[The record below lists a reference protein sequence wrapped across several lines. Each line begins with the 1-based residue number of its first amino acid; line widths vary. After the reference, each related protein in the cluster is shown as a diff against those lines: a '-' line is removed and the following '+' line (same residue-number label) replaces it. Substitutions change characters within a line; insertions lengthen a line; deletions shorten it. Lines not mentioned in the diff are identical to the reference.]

1 MPLYIMPCLCVK
13 NKTWVNLTQLQ
24 IQKYLIKELL
34 IPKNETGLAKNKLI
48 SRTDSRQSSVIMGI
62 VGAAF
67 LCGMFG
73 LLFLSDVPYLILH
86 IRATWTGRP
95 DLIRQLERKALKKK
109 EKKKLQKR
117 PKNASNN

>member
-34 IPKNETGLAKNKLI
+34 IPQNETGRAKNKLI
-48 SRTDSRQSSVIMGI
+48 SRTDSRQSSVSMGI

-67 LCGMFG
+67 LCGMYG
-73 LLFLSDVPYLILH
+73 LLFLSDVPYLNLH

-95 DLIRQLERKALKKK
+95 DQRKALKKK
-109 EKKKLQKR
+109 EKKTFQKKK
-117 PKNASNN
+117 PKNASNK